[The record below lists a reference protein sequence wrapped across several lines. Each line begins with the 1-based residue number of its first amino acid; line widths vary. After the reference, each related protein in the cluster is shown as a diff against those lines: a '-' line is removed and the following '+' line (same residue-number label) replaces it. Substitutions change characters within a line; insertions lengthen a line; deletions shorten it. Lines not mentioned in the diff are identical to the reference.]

1 MRRITI
7 LYPRDTRALG
17 ALARCGYVTEDQLK
31 QAGLR
36 DKRISSYEKDGLV
49 ERSIYSQPG
58 SREEDQPVYRLTA
71 VGRDLCRRELCM
83 THLYSA
89 QNPGHDLAIADRY
102 FSLTPDERSTWK
114 TEAECRDIFAEHIRQ
129 LRDQGEEERAEE
141 LWNKL
146 QDGLLSMPDAIYQP
160 QGGPEICFEVVTN
173 GYGQEEIQAKEDTAQ
188 ALGLDIEFAKA

>member
-1 MRRITI
+1 M
-7 LYPRDTRALG
+7 
-17 ALARCGYVTEDQLK
+17 
-31 QAGLR
+31 R

-49 ERSIYSQPG
+49 ERSVYSQPG
-58 SREEDQPVYRLTA
+58 DRGADRAVYCLTTA
-71 VGRDLCRRELCM
+71 GRDLCRRELCM

-102 FSLTPDERSTWK
+102 FFLTPEERDT
-114 TEAECRDIFAEHIRQ
+114 IPQ

-160 QGGPEICFEVVTN
+160 QSGPEICFEVVTN
-173 GYGQEEIQAKEDTAQ
+173 SYGQEEIQAKEDTAQ
-188 ALGLDIEFAKA
+188 ALGMDIEFTRA

>member
-102 FSLTPDERSTWK
+102 FSLTPEERDTWK
-114 TEAECRDIFAEHIRQ
+114 TESECRDIFAEYIRQ
-129 LRDQGEEERAEE
+129 LRDRGEEERAEE

>member
-1 MRRITI
+1 M
-7 LYPRDTRALG
+7 
-17 ALARCGYVTEDQLK
+17 
-31 QAGLR
+31 R

-49 ERSIYSQPG
+49 ERSVYSQPG
-58 SREEDQPVYRLTA
+58 DRGADRAVYCLTA
-71 VGRDLCRRELCM
+71 AGRNLCRRELCM

-102 FSLTPDERSTWK
+102 FSLTPEERDTWK
-114 TEAECRDIFAEHIRQ
+114 TESECRDLFTEHIRQ

-173 GYGQEEIQAKEDTAQ
+173 SYGQEEIQAKEDTAQ
-188 ALGLDIEFAKA
+188 ALGMDIEFTRA